1 MPTPTLDAKRHSL
14 AHLLAAAVLA
24 IWPETKRTIGPAIDD
39 GFYYDFDFGA
49 VKISDSDLSKIEQ
62 KMREIF
68 KTWTTFERQEITVD
82 AAKKMFV
89 DNEYKLELINE
100 FASDGQNLT
109 TYTSGEFTDLC
120 RGGHIENMKEIET
133 GSWQLDRIA
142 GAYWR
147 GNEKNK
153 MLTRIY
159 GLAFDTK
166 TELTDYL
173 KMRLEA
179 KKRDHKILGPALD
192 LFTFSELV
200 GAGLPMFLP
209 KGAILLRE
217 LSEFVRAEKIKR
229 GYSFVQIPHIAKS
242 KLYLKSGHLGKYDA
256 MMPLMTDADG
266 DEFAI
271 KAMNC
276 PHHFEMFNAT
286 PHSYRD
292 LPIRFAETTTVYR
305 NEKSGELAGLLRV
318 KSLTQDDTH
327 HFVRHDQINEEI
339 TMILELMDTV
349 YKVFDFSDFLVQIS
363 TRDQNDKTKYFGS
376 DELWEKSEAILIEA
390 AKNWGK
396 EYIVAEG
403 EAAFYGPKIDIMVKD
418 VIGRS
423 WQLTTV
429 QLDFN
434 QPENFDLYY
443 IGEDGTKHHP
453 AVLHVAILG
462 SLERFLGVLIEHY
475 AGNFP
480 TWLAPVQIKILPVGE
495 AHQEYC
501 YKLGA
506 EFKAQNIRLEVDS
519 ANESIGKKIRT
530 AEQEKVPYMLVV
542 GDKEIQSG
550 DLAVRKRGQREIVN
564 ISKTEFISNILE
576 EINTKQF

>member
-1 MPTPTLDAKRHSL
+1 
-14 AHLLAAAVLA
+14 AVLA
-24 IWPETKRTIGPAIDD
+24 IWPETKNTIGPAIDD

>member
-564 ISKTEFISNILE
+564 ISKTEFITNILE
-576 EINTKQF
+576 EITNKHN